1 VADILTKE
9 KRSALMSRIRG
20 RNTKPELAVR
30 SLLHRLG
37 YRFRL
42 HVRDLPGR
50 PDIVL
55 PRYRLVVLV
64 HGCFWHRHS
73 GCRFCYVPKTRAD
86 FWHKKFEGNI
96 RRDREVQLALRKIG
110 WRVMVVWECEVKDVR
125 RLNRRMSR
133 TLNRF
138 KSNPEKF

>member
-1 VADILTKE
+1 VADILAKE

-37 YRFRL
+37 YRFRI
-42 HVRDLPGR
+42 HVRDLPGW

-64 HGCFWHRHS
+64 HGCFWHRHAN
-73 GCRFCYVPKTRAD
+73 CRFCYVPKTRVN
-86 FWHKKFEGNI
+86 FWRKKFEGNI
-96 RRDREVQLALRKIG
+96 RRDREVQLALKKIG
-110 WRVMVVWECEVKDVR
+110 WRVMVVWECELRDVQ
-125 RLNRRMSR
+125 RLNKRLSGTLSR
-133 TLNRF
+133 IENQL
-138 KSNPEKF
+138 

>member
-1 VADILTKE
+1 
-9 KRSALMSRIRG
+9 MSRIRG

-55 PRYRLVVLV
+55 SRHRLVVLV

-73 GCRFCYVPKTRAD
+73 GCRFGYAPKTRVD
-86 FWHKKFEGNI
+86 FWRKKFEGNI
-96 RRDREVQLALRKIG
+96 RRDREVQLALKKIG

-125 RLNRRMSR
+125 RLNRRLHG
-133 TLNRF
+133 TLDRIQ
-138 KSNPEKF
+138 K

>member
-1 VADILTKE
+1 
-9 KRSALMSRIRG
+9 MSRIRG

-55 PRYRLVVLV
+55 PRYGLVVLV

-73 GCRFCYVPKTRAD
+73 GCRFCYVPKTRVD
-86 FWHKKFEGNI
+86 FWRKKFEGNI
-96 RRDREVQLALRKIG
+96 RRDREVQLSLKKIG

-125 RLNRRMSR
+125 RLNRRLSSR
-133 TLNRF
+133 LSRIQ
-138 KSNPEKF
+138 K